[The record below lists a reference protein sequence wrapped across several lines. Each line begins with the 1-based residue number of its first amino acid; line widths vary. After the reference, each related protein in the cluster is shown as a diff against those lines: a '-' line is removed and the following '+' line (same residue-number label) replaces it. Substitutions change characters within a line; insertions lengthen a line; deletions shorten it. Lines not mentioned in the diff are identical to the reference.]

1 MNSREPSVSAA
12 PASCP
17 PVDNKLFAGLGRAT
31 TAAFLQRCVPQDY
44 RVGGGRIFEE
54 GKAGEHLYL
63 IESGRVRVFKSL
75 PDATQETLGRVGPGD
90 YFGEMAFFGHHARS
104 ASAEPETDCRL
115 WRMDFAT
122 FEALLR
128 SDLGITRNLL
138 ENANDRLRRTDER
151 YVAELVQRERF
162 SVVGRMAAS
171 IIHDFKNP
179 MATIRGMAEWVKAKH
194 PEPDTAENVQLIVDE
209 VDRLVE
215 MTAEVLDYCRSKTQ
229 LNPEPTQLH
238 VFFDEA
244 MKPLRLDF
252 ERRGIRLD
260 AQIHHTDAIPLDR
273 RRFQRVIYN
282 LATNAADAMPGGG
295 ALRLRAAREGD
306 MVQIE
311 VADCGCG
318 IPPESQEK
326 VWQPFV
332 TMGKKHGTG
341 LGLPIARKIIEDHG
355 GTITLQS
362 EVGKGTTFAIRL
374 PIQGRASKASRQ

>member
-1 MNSREPSVSAA
+1 MSHAA
-12 PASCP
+12 PTPPSPPAACP
-17 PVDNKLFAGLGRAT
+17 LIENKLFAGLDRA
-31 TAAFLQRCVPQDY
+31 AAATFAQRCVPMDCSP
-44 RVGGGRIFEE
+44 GE
-54 GKAGEHLYL
+54 GKLFDEGRAGGHLYL
-63 IESGRVRVFKSL
+63 VESGQVRVFKSM
-75 PDATQETLGRVGPGD
+75 PDGTREILGRVGPGD
-90 YFGEMAFFGHHARS
+90 YFGEMAFFGRHARS
-104 ASAEPETDCRL
+104 ASAEPETACRI

-128 SDLGITRNLL
+128 ADLGVTRNLL
-138 ENANDRLRRTDER
+138 ENANDRLRRTDDR

-179 MATIRGMAEWVKAKH
+179 MATIRGMAEWVKAEH
-194 PEPDTAENVQLIVDE
+194 PDPNTVENVQIIVDE

-215 MTAEVLDYCRSKTQ
+215 MTTEVLDYCRSKSQ

-252 ERRGIRLD
+252 ERRGIRLETSVR
-260 AQIHHTDAIPLDR
+260 HTEAVPLDR
-273 RRFQRVIYN
+273 RRFQRVLYN
-282 LATNAADAMPGGG
+282 LAINAADAMPGGG
-295 ALRLRAAREGD
+295 ALQLQVVREGD

-311 VADCGCG
+311 VTDSGCG

-332 TMGKKHGTG
+332 TMGKRHGTG
-341 LGLPIARKIIEDHG
+341 LGLPIARKIVEDHG

-362 EVGKGTTFAIRL
+362 QVGKGTTFAIRL
-374 PIQGRASKASRQ
+374 PIRGRAPAQ

>member
-1 MNSREPSVSAA
+1 MNSRATSVAA
-12 PASCP
+12 TPASCP
-17 PVDNKLFAGLGRAT
+17 PLDNKLFDGLDRAT
-31 TAAFLQRCVPQDY
+31 AVAFLQRCVPQDY
-44 RVGGGRIFEE
+44 QMDGGKIFEE

-63 IESGRVRVFKSL
+63 VESGRVRVFKSL
-75 PDATQETLGRVGPGD
+75 PDGTQETLGRVGAGD

-104 ASAEPETDCRL
+104 ASAEPEADCQL

-128 SDLGITRNLL
+128 SDLGVTRNLL
-138 ENANDRLRRTDER
+138 ENATDRLRRTDDR

-215 MTAEVLDYCRSKTQ
+215 MTTEVLDYCRSKTQ

-238 VFFDEA
+238 LFFDDVL
-244 MKPLRLDF
+244 KPLRLDF
-252 ERRGIRLD
+252 ERRGIRLET
-260 AQIHHTDAIPLDR
+260 QVHHTDAIPLDR
-273 RRFQRVIYN
+273 RRFLRVIYN

-306 MVQIE
+306 VVQIE
-311 VADCGCG
+311 VTDSGCG
-318 IPPESQEK
+318 IPLESQEK
-326 VWQPFV
+326 IWQPFV

-341 LGLPIARKIIEDHG
+341 LGLPIARKIVEDHG
-355 GTITLQS
+355 GTISLQS

-374 PIQGRASKASRQ
+374 PLNRPASAK

>member
-1 MNSREPSVSAA
+1 MSGRETTSFGS
-12 PASCP
+12 PAVYP
-17 PVDNKLFAGLGRAT
+17 PAHNKLFAGLDRAT
-31 TAAFLQRCVPQDY
+31 AAAFAQRCEAMDY
-44 RVGGGRIFEE
+44 RVGGGRVFEE
-54 GKAGEHLYL
+54 GSAGEFLYL
-63 IESGRVRVFKSL
+63 VESGRVRVFKSL
-75 PDATQETLGRVGPGD
+75 PDGTEETLGRVVPGD

-104 ASAEPETDCRL
+104 AGAEPETDCRL
-115 WRMDFAT
+115 WRMDFPT

-128 SDLGITRNLL
+128 ADLGITRNLL
-138 ENANDRLRRTDER
+138 ENANDRLRRTDDR
-151 YVAELVQRERF
+151 YISELVQRERF

-179 MATIRGMAEWVKAKH
+179 MATIRGMAEWVKAEH
-194 PEPDTAENVQLIVDE
+194 PDPNTTENVQIIVDE

-238 VFFDEA
+238 VFFNEA

-252 ERRGIRLD
+252 ERRGIRLET
-260 AQIHHTDAIPLDR
+260 QVHHTDAIPLDR

-282 LATNAADAMPGGG
+282 LATNAADAMSGGG
-295 ALRLRAAREGD
+295 ALRLHVVREGD
-306 MVQIE
+306 MVHIQ
-311 VADCGCG
+311 VTDSGCG

-332 TMGKKHGTG
+332 TMGKRHGTG
-341 LGLPIARKIIEDHG
+341 LGLPIARKIVEDHG

-362 EVGKGTTFAIRL
+362 EVGKGTTFIIRL
-374 PIQGRASKASRQ
+374 PIQGQASKASKQ

>member
-1 MNSREPSVSAA
+1 MSDCAPASLGP

-17 PVDNKLFAGLGRAT
+17 LANNKLFAGLDYAAA
-31 TAAFLQRCVPQDY
+31 AAFAQRCVPIDC
-44 RVGGGRIFEE
+44 RVGGGKIFEE
-54 GKAGEHLYL
+54 GAVGQYLYL

-75 PDATQETLGRVGPGD
+75 PDGGEETLGCVDSGD

-122 FEALLR
+122 FEALLCA
-128 SDLGITRNLL
+128 DLGITRNLL
-138 ENANDRLRRTDER
+138 ENANDRLRRTDDR
-151 YVAELVQRERF
+151 YIAELVQRERF

-171 IIHDFKNP
+171 IIHDFRNP
-179 MATIRGMAEWVKAKH
+179 MATIRGMAEWVKAEH
-194 PEPDTAENVQLIVDE
+194 PDPNTTENVQIIVDE

-215 MTAEVLDYCRSKTQ
+215 MTTEVLDYCRSKTQ

-244 MKPLRLDF
+244 MKPLRPEF
-252 ERRGIRLD
+252 KRRGIRLETEIRH
-260 AQIHHTDAIPLDR
+260 ADAIPLDR

-282 LATNAADAMPGGG
+282 LAINAADAMPGGG
-295 ALRLRAAREGD
+295 ALRLHAVREGD
-306 MVQIE
+306 VVQIE
-311 VADCGCG
+311 VTDNGCG
-318 IPPESQEK
+318 IPLESQEK

-355 GTITLQS
+355 GTISLQS
-362 EVGKGTTFAIRL
+362 EVGKGTTFIIRL
-374 PIQGRASKASRQ
+374 PLCRPAPAK

>member
-1 MNSREPSVSAA
+1 MNSRAPSVPAA
-12 PASCP
+12 PTVCP
-17 PVDNKLFAGLGRAT
+17 PVNNKLFAGVDRAT
-31 TAAFLQRCVPQDY
+31 AAAFAQRCVPMDC
-44 RVGGGRIFEE
+44 RVGGGRIFSE
-54 GKAGEHLYL
+54 GDAGQFLYL
-63 IESGRVRVFKSL
+63 VESGQVRVFKSL
-75 PDATQETLGRVGPGD
+75 PDGTQETLGRVGPGD
-90 YFGEMAFFGHHARS
+90 YFGEMAFFGQHARS
-104 ASAEPETDCRL
+104 AGAEPESDCRL
-115 WRMDFAT
+115 WRMDFPT

-128 SDLGITRNLL
+128 ADLGVTRNLL

-179 MATIRGMAEWVKAKH
+179 MATIRGMAEWVKAEH
-194 PEPDTAENVQLIVDE
+194 PNPNTVENVQIIVDE

-215 MTAEVLDYCRSKTQ
+215 MTSEVLDYCRSKTQ

-244 MKPLRLDF
+244 LKPLRLDF
-252 ERRGIRLD
+252 ERRGIRLE

-282 LATNAADAMPGGG
+282 LAGNAADAMPGGG

-306 MVQIE
+306 AVHIE
-311 VADCGCG
+311 VADSGCG

-374 PIQGRASKASRQ
+374 PIQSPPPKK